1 MKYVWFPGCKIPYH
15 QPQYG
20 EASRAVC
27 AALGV
32 ELVDLELGCCG
43 YPVRHQSFEA
53 SVLSSA
59 RNLAL
64 AAAEGLPILTPC
76 KCCYGNLRHAIYW
89 MERNETLQ
97 KRIRRLLAQ
106 EGLHLPTRPVDWPEP
121 VHLLTALDRDVG
133 APAIAV
139 AVTNPLTDIKIAA
152 HYGCHALRPGN
163 VTRFDNPLQPT
174 LFERLVEAAGATA
187 VYWPM
192 RLECCGNPLFGKD
205 DRMALKLA
213 RKKLVDA
220 MTAGAQVLATACTY
234 CQLQFDTHRSLLH
247 ELMPLEGAPPSVLY
261 PQLLGLALG
270 LPPATLG
277 LHRNVTDWARILG

>member
-1 MKYVWFPGCKIPYH
+1 MRYVWFPGCKIPYH

-27 AALGV
+27 QMLGI
-32 ELVDLELGCCG
+32 ELVDMELGCCG

-64 AAAEGLPILTPC
+64 AAAERLPILTPC
-76 KCCYGNLRHAIYW
+76 KCCYGNLRHAAYW
-89 MERNETLQ
+89 LERNAKL
-97 KRIRRLLAQ
+97 RSAADAMLA
-106 EGLHLPTRPVDWPEP
+106 EEKLALPKSADELPEP
-121 VHLLTALDRDVG
+121 VHLLTALDRNVG
-133 APAIAV
+133 ADSIAER
-139 AVTNPLTDIKIAA
+139 VTRPLTGLTVAA

-163 VTRFDNPLQPT
+163 VTQFDNPLQPT
-174 LFERLVEAAGATA
+174 IFERLVEAAGASP

-220 MTAGAQVLATACTY
+220 MTAGADVICTACTY
-234 CQLQFDTHRSLLH
+234 CQLQFDTHRELLH

-270 LPPATLG
+270 LGRETLG
-277 LHRNVTDWARILG
+277 LQRNVTDWEAKLG